1 MNDKDP
7 GAPNPGVAGGA
18 TAHAESPAVVTAGAA
33 GSVPA
38 IHEIA
43 PPADKV
49 RARFIVPFALAQFGL
64 FVALLGPVLI
74 SMAIKVTS
82 LVGEE
87 DAPGVTGLVLG
98 VGAIAALLGN
108 PVFGRLSDRTTSR
121 WGRRRPWMVWGSI
134 ALALCMLVIAI
145 APNVPVVV
153 IAWFVGQL
161 AANACFA
168 AYLATIADQVPPSQ
182 TATVS
187 ALGGLMQQIAILA
200 AVGLATVFTANLI
213 GLFVVPSVIAVVAML
228 IYALVLPDRQL
239 HHRPSAPLLRTLL
252 ETFWVHPR
260 RNPDFAWTWI
270 SRFLLMLGMFMFI
283 SFRLFWVKDKLG
295 LDDAQG
301 TQTIFVGVL
310 IYTVVLVVVGQTAGY
325 VSDRTGRRKLLVFL
339 STTLLA
345 IGLALLIQVDSVT
358 GFYVV
363 EAIHGAAFG
372 TYIGVDLALVLAVL
386 PDRGDTAK
394 DLGVFNIANTAPQ
407 VVAPLIGTVLLSVGA
422 GHNYTVLYV
431 GAAVLTFLGALSII
445 PVKGVR

>member
-1 MNDKDP
+1 MNENDP
-7 GAPNPGVAGGA
+7 GTPHPGVVAGPA
-18 TAHAESPAVVTAGAA
+18 THAESPTVLGVGFA
-33 GSVPA
+33 GSLPA
-38 IHEIA
+38 APDIA
-43 PPADKV
+43 PPSEKV
-49 RARFIVPFALAQFGL
+49 RARLIAPFALAQFGL
-64 FVALLGPVLI
+64 FVALLGPVLV

-82 LVGEE
+82 LVGEQ
-87 DAPGVTGLVLG
+87 DAPGATGLVLG

-121 WGRRRPWMVWGSI
+121 WGRRRPWMVGGSVG
-134 ALALCMLVIAI
+134 LALCLMVIAI
-145 APNVPVVV
+145 APNMPVVLL
-153 IAWFVGQL
+153 AWFVGQL
-161 AANACFA
+161 AANACLA

-200 AVGLATVFTANLI
+200 AVGLASVFTADLI
-213 GLFVVPSVIAVVAML
+213 GLFLVPSAIAVAGVL

-239 HHRPSAPLLRTLL
+239 HHRPSEPLLRTLL

-260 RNPDFAWTWI
+260 RYPDFAWTWI

-295 LDDAQG
+295 LDDAKG

-310 IYTVVLVVVGQTAGY
+310 IYTAVLVVVGQTAGY
-325 VSDRTGRRKLLVFL
+325 VSDRTGRRKLLVVL

-345 IGLALLIQVDSVT
+345 IGLALLIKVNSAA
-358 GFYVV
+358 GFYLV
-363 EAIHGAAFG
+363 EAIQGAAFG

-386 PDRGDTAK
+386 PSRGDSAK
-394 DLGVFNIANTAPQ
+394 DLGVFNIANAAPQ
-407 VVAPLIGTVLLSVGA
+407 VVAPLVGTALLSVGA

-431 GAAVLTFLGALSII
+431 GAAVLTLLGALSII
-445 PVKGVR
+445 PVRGVR